1 MSAVQLEQI
10 DRRTCVIINPAA
22 SSGGAASRWPAIRD
36 ALRRRFTDLT
46 IAETERPGHA
56 TELCRGA
63 LEDGAEFILSVG
75 GDGTNNEVLW
85 GFCDEQGNNRF
96 PDAVLGLIAAGTGG
110 DFQRQFG
117 ALRPAKQVERMFK
130 ADVRSIDY
138 GVVTYRDHQGRDV
151 TRPFLNTFSAG
162 ISGLVVDY
170 VDGASRALG
179 PQAAYL
185 GSSLKGI
192 ANYKNKQVLIGV
204 DGEQPRRLDLTLL
217 VVSNGKY
224 FGAGMQA
231 CPHAVLDDGALAWVM
246 LERMRRAA
254 IVHTLVRAYQGKHL
268 RIKNV
273 SHGHAQTMNLALPE
287 GSHARV
293 LIELDGEQPGT
304 LPAQLSVRPRGIK
317 IKIA

>member
-1 MSAVQLEQI
+1 VTATPDQI
-10 DRRTCVIINPAA
+10 DRRTCVIINPTA
-22 SSGGAASRWPAIRD
+22 SSGGAAARWPAIRE
-36 ALRRRFTDLT
+36 ALRRRFTRLE
-46 IAETERPGHA
+46 IHETERPGHA
-56 TELCRGA
+56 TSLCRAA
-63 LEDGAEFILSVG
+63 LEDGVELVLSVG

-85 GFCDEQGNNRF
+85 GFCDDDGNNRF
-96 PDAVLGLIAAGTGG
+96 PEAVLGLIAAGTGG

-117 ALRPAKQVERMFK
+117 ALRPAKQVERMFN
-130 ADVRSIDY
+130 ADVRTIDY
-138 GVVTYRDHQGRDV
+138 GVVTYVDHGGARV

-192 ANYKNKQVLIGV
+192 ANYRNKQVLVGV
-204 DGEQPRRLDLTLL
+204 DDGSRRRLDLTLL

-231 CPHAVLDDGALAWVM
+231 CPHAVLDDGALAWVL
-246 LERMRRAA
+246 LERMGRTA

-273 SHGHAQTMNLALPE
+273 SHGHARSLSLQLPE
-287 GSHARV
+287 GSPTRV
-293 LIELDGEQPGT
+293 LVELDGEQPGT
-304 LPAQLSVRPRGIK
+304 LPAEVSVRPRGIR